1 MFMCVSIKVKKKT
14 TRCRMCDGKG
24 ENHYI
29 MKFDKN
35 AVIVNFLV

>member
-1 MFMCVSIKVKKKT
+1 MFMCVSVKVEKKT
-14 TRCRMCDGKG
+14 TRCHMCDGKG